1 MTEHQQP
8 PDTATGRHHRDADT
22 LILNI
27 GGSIGALSIVT
38 GSDREELEVEIS
50 PVGADPNQH
59 RTHNVVRARRVG
71 AHVIYAAVFPSVPEG
86 DYVVW
91 HDESTPAGTVT
102 VNGGEVAEYRLV

>member
-1 MTEHQQP
+1 MAEHQEPQP
-8 PDTATGRHHRDADT
+8 IVAGRHRRDADT
-22 LILNI
+22 LILDI

-59 RTHNVVRARRVG
+59 RTHNVVQARRIG
-71 AHVIYAAVFPSVPEG
+71 ANTMYAALFPRVPAG

-91 HDESTPAGTVT
+91 HDETTPAGTVT
-102 VNGGEVAEYRLV
+102 VTGGEVAEYRLV